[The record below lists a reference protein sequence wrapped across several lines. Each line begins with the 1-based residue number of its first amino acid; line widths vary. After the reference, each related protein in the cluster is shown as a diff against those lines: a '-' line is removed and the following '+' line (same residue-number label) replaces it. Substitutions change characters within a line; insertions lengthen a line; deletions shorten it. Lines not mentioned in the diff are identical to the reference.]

1 MSRLTGS
8 AGPVGCH
15 PQPAWRPPWRGRLP
29 ADAASRERVGR
40 VGELEREVD
49 RLNREHMALEAT
61 VDQVAARL
69 DATIRKL
76 KASVE
81 G

>member
-1 MSRLTGS
+1 MPSS
-8 AGPVGCH
+8 A
-15 PQPAWRPPWRGRLP
+15 AWRPHWRAPPP
-29 ADAASRERVGR
+29 ADAASRSKSAE

>member
-1 MSRLTGS
+1 MSRLQEAQARLGAAVS
-8 AGPVGCH
+8 RLEAALARPAGGTRSL
-15 PQPAWRPPWRGRLP
+15 A
-29 ADAASRERVGR
+29 ERVGR
-40 VGELEREVD
+40 IGELERELD

-61 VDQVAARL
+61 VDQVAGRL